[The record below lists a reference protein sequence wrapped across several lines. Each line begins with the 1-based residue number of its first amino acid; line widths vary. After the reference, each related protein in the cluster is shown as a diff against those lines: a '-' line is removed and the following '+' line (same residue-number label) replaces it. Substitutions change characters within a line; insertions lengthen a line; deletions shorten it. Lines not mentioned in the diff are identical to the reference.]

1 MRKGMVALGTAGL
14 VCMLAVSLQA
24 DVKSRQKTQLKLE
37 GAIGRVVNM
46 FGGKA
51 AKDGI
56 ISTVALKGNK
66 QLTTN
71 DTSGELIDLD
81 AEKIYT
87 IDFKGKNY
95 KVMTFAEM
103 RKQIEDAKAQ
113 AQKQAGSEKAEPGET
128 TWEFSI
134 DVKKTGQTKAVAGET
149 CKQAILTVTA
159 HPKGKTLEQG
169 GGMVIT
175 MDTWLGPSGSA
186 QREQID
192 FQQRFMKKLFGKEGE
207 TLARDLMS
215 AMAMYPGL
223 QDSMAR
229 ASKELAKMEG
239 TPYLT
244 TMTVESV
251 MTAEQASRDDQK
263 GPGIGLPKGLGGM
276 FGRKKSE
283 EAPAAKPAG
292 PAGGP
297 KRSTI
302 LTTVTEILSLE
313 SSVSAADVEIP
324 AGFKQK

>member
-1 MRKGMVALGTAGL
+1 MRKGMVALGTACL
-14 VCMLAVSLQA
+14 VCMLAVALQA
-24 DVKSRQKTQLKLE
+24 DVKSRQKTQVKFE

-56 ISTVALKGNK
+56 TNTIALKGNK
-66 QLTTN
+66 QLTASEN
-71 DTSGELIDLD
+71 SGELIDLD

-87 IDFKGKNY
+87 IDFKGKSY

-103 RKQIEDAKAQ
+103 RKQIEDARAQ
-113 AQKQAGSEKAEPGET
+113 AQKQAGGEKAEPGET
-128 TWEFSI
+128 TWEFSV
-134 DVKKTGQTKAVAGET
+134 DAKKTGQTKTLAGET

-159 HPKGKTLEQG
+159 HPKGKTIEQG
-169 GGMVIT
+169 GGMIIT
-175 MDTWLGPSGSA
+175 VDSWLGPVGSA
-186 QREQID
+186 QREQVE
-192 FQQRFMKKLFGKEGE
+192 FQQRYMKKLFGKEGE

-223 QDSMAR
+223 QDGLAR
-229 ASKELAKMEG
+229 AQKEIAKMEG
-239 TPYLT
+239 TPFLT

-251 MTAEQASRDDQK
+251 MTAEQASREQEK
-263 GPGIGLPKGLGGM
+263 GPGLGLPKGLGGM

-283 EAPAAKPAG
+283 EAPKQAG

-297 KRSTI
+297 QRSTLI
-302 LTTVTEILSLE
+302 TSVTEVLSLE

>member
-1 MRKGMVALGTAGL
+1 MVALGTACL

-37 GAIGRVVNM
+37 GAIGRVVGM

-51 AKDGI
+51 AKEGI
-56 ISTVALKGNK
+56 VSTVALKGNK

-71 DTSGELIDLD
+71 ENSGELVDLD

-87 IDFKGKNY
+87 IDFKNKSY
-95 KVMTFAEM
+95 KVVTFAEM
-103 RKQIEDAKAQ
+103 RKQMEDAKAQ
-113 AQKQAGSEKAEPGET
+113 AQKQAGEKPEPGEA
-128 TWEFSI
+128 TWEFTV
-134 DVKKTGQTKAVAGET
+134 DVKKTGQTKAVAGEN

-169 GGMVIT
+169 GGMIIT
-175 MDTWLGPSGSA
+175 MDSWMGPAGSA
-186 QREQID
+186 HREQIE
-192 FQQRFMKKLFGKEGE
+192 FQQRFVKKLLGKDGE
-207 TLARDLMS
+207 TLGRDLMS

-244 TMTVESV
+244 TMTVEAV
-251 MTAEQASRDDQK
+251 MTADQASREEQK

-276 FGRKKSE
+276 FGRKKTE
-283 EAPAAKPAG
+283 EAPAAKPAA

-297 KRSTI
+297 QRSTI
-302 LTTVTEILSLE
+302 LTTVTELLSLE

-324 AGFKQK
+324 AGFKEK